1 MGRARPDPEED
12 AWTVRFITDRRTRK
26 ASDIR
31 WTSKVSVIFHHE
43 ASDAFV
49 MLIGRTT
56 LREGVAEV
64 RQRWKAANDVY
75 FPNESDRANAA
86 FVEVY
91 GERLELW
98 IRGVTSEPFGLQP
111 TILERDARGA
121 WRIGVIR

>member
-1 MGRARPDPEED
+1 M
-12 AWTVRFITDRRTRK
+12 
-26 ASDIR
+26 DIQGFGHLSPR
-31 WTSKVSVIFHHE
+31 